1 MATYN
6 TLPTVSEDA
15 LINEPKAPQNRKAI
29 AIVAA
34 VCFASAS
41 VGALVQP
48 HAARGITAFNYGN
61 TKTIQLAKFGGQ
73 PYCLGVGSHTHAG
86 PTASTA
92 RTPGRAGSSIEP
104 TRDQRQNIWKAYPS
118 S

>member
-34 VCFASAS
+34 VCSA
-41 VGALVQP
+41 
-48 HAARGITAFNYGN
+48 RR
-61 TKTIQLAKFGGQ
+61 
-73 PYCLGVGSHTHAG
+73 LGT
-86 PTASTA
+86 
-92 RTPGRAGSSIEP
+92 
-104 TRDQRQNIWKAYPS
+104 
-118 S
+118 

>member
-34 VCFASAS
+34 EQNALPHRCVAS
-41 VGALVQP
+41 
-48 HAARGITAFNYGN
+48 
-61 TKTIQLAKFGGQ
+61 
-73 PYCLGVGSHTHAG
+73 
-86 PTASTA
+86 
-92 RTPGRAGSSIEP
+92 RAVL
-104 TRDQRQNIWKAYPS
+104 
-118 S
+118 

>member
-48 HAARGITAFNYGN
+48 QLGTNGRISGKHIPAREKNWSSAARN
-61 TKTIQLAKFGGQ
+61 K
-73 PYCLGVGSHTHAG
+73 
-86 PTASTA
+86 
-92 RTPGRAGSSIEP
+92 
-104 TRDQRQNIWKAYPS
+104 YPPPS
-118 S
+118 PPSK

>member
-48 HAARGITAFNYGN
+48 HAASGITAFNYHN
-61 TKTIQLAKFGGQ
+61 AKTIELAKYGGQ
-73 PYCLGVGSHTHAG
+73 PYCLGVGSHTEAG
-86 PTASTA
+86 P
-92 RTPGRAGSSIEP
+92 GS
-104 TRDQRQNIWKAYPS
+104 NIKLYPS
-118 S
+118 VRKSNVEDNVISTNAT

>member
-34 VCFASAS
+34 VCFA
-41 VGALVQP
+41 
-48 HAARGITAFNYGN
+48 
-61 TKTIQLAKFGGQ
+61 
-73 PYCLGVGSHTHAG
+73 
-86 PTASTA
+86 
-92 RTPGRAGSSIEP
+92 
-104 TRDQRQNIWKAYPS
+104 TRWFIN
-118 S
+118 

>member
-34 VCFASAS
+34 VCFARAPGAVNIRPHLQAKHRG
-41 VGALVQP
+41 VGAQLSRLD
-48 HAARGITAFNYGN
+48 HASRSADTSRCAVNSG
-61 TKTIQLAKFGGQ
+61 L
-73 PYCLGVGSHTHAG
+73 P
-86 PTASTA
+86 
-92 RTPGRAGSSIEP
+92 
-104 TRDQRQNIWKAYPS
+104 
-118 S
+118 

>member
-34 VCFASAS
+34 VCFAMI
-41 VGALVQP
+41 GATRL
-48 HAARGITAFNYGN
+48 RRIRCST
-61 TKTIQLAKFGGQ
+61 TKT
-73 PYCLGVGSHTHAG
+73 
-86 PTASTA
+86 ASFACALTVA
-92 RTPGRAGSSIEP
+92 A
-104 TRDQRQNIWKAYPS
+104 
-118 S
+118 